1 MSMRFFHEDE
11 QGHVVDEHRVE
22 PTNLVVDEGLLATE
36 TISFRTIFLMNK
48 PLERPSN
55 LAIHPITDQ
64 RNNEDVDI
72 ELCNKRHYTLYSDD
86 EETKFCHLYL
96 SKSQSASATMRQ
108 LDIHIRATRRWVK
121 CYHGDPKS
129 IFEKKKKSGRRRIL
143 GEQQLNVSRNTV
155 YNFMTIQC
163 NLSIKKAQFHPV
175 ERNSVQKVQQRHG
188 WFKNSNKL
196 T

>member
-1 MSMRFFHEDE
+1 
-11 QGHVVDEHRVE
+11 
-22 PTNLVVDEGLLATE
+22 
-36 TISFRTIFLMNK
+36 MNK

-55 LAIHPITDQ
+55 LAIHPIADQ

-108 LDIHIRATRRWVK
+108 LDIHIRAARRWVK

-143 GEQQLNVSRNTV
+143 GEQHKELLLNYIGENPYAVLTEMIRNLTQSFVELNVSSNTV

-163 NLSIKKAQFHPV
+163 NLSIKQAQFHPV
-175 ERNSVQKVQQRHG
+175 ERNSDEKVQQRHD
-188 WFKNSNKL
+188 WFKYSSKL